1 MELTGIHIF
10 GMIHLAFNLRT
21 SLTLSIGLK
30 TINITMGKLGSFLVG
45 TLAYQLLSVCF
56 TFSVRG
62 KNARDQKGA
71 RI

>member
-1 MELTGIHIF
+1 
-10 GMIHLAFNLRT
+10 MIHLAFNLRASRAL
-21 SLTLSIGLK
+21 SLSFQ

-62 KNARDQKGA
+62 KNAREQKGA
-71 RI
+71 RM